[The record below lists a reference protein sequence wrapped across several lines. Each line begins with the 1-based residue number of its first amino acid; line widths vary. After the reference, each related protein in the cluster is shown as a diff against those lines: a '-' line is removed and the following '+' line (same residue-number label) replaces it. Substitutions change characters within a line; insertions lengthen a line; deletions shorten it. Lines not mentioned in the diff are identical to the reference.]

1 MLQLALVIAGLFL
14 LLTAPALAQ
23 EASQP
28 SGTAAQPSPDVPD
41 VADVADVPDVS
52 DVRAVTETQIDA
64 AQLKETATRS
74 QSVRKALVTLLKS
87 VARNQQALNE
97 LQTALNETQDD
108 AERETIQE
116 RIDSIKKSL
125 AEQRAKLEEIASG
138 IPPESVA
145 KGKKSLA
152 FDWKA
157 ELGELLAPLVN
168 QVKELTAR
176 PREIEQ
182 LRAQIKQRSEVLQK
196 AETAVKRID
205 QLIAEAENPQVVSY
219 LEKEKGRW
227 QGLISDFKDARDL
240 AQIQLDQ
247 MLSES
252 ESITQTVSSAFKDFF
267 SSRGLNL
274 IYAIAVF
281 VVIFLVMRFLQLR
294 MARLL
299 FKDTAGETTLSARI
313 INIALRALGV
323 LLATFAALAVFYA
336 AGDWVLLGICLI
348 LILGVVWSAK
358 AGLSKN
364 WEHVKLLLNIG
375 GVREGERLI
384 VDGVPYRVDSIRFYS
399 TLSNP
404 ALTNGKIRVD
414 IDTLTDR
421 CSRPFAPGEPFFPT
435 KEGDYVLAGGDLGK
449 VLRQTP
455 EFVELELLTGSTVC
469 YQTTS
474 FIGMA
479 PVNLATGYCSVVTFA
494 IDYKHRK
501 EAVSVIP
508 QALEKAVADA
518 FAATDIAAHVDYVA
532 VSFKEATEY
541 SLNFSI
547 FVGLRHE
554 AAAWYYASGRLA
566 HKAAVECCLANGWE
580 LPFRQV
586 TIHQTPGGE
595 IDSL

>member
-1 MLQLALVIAGLFL
+1 MNLPSRLSTGAFFLLAGLL
-14 LLTAPALAQ
+14 LLFIAPAMAQ
-23 EASQP
+23 EAPQTAAETKVQDASQP
-28 SGTAAQPSPDVPD
+28 PAVAPTQGDIGNARETAA
-41 VADVADVPDVS
+41 
-52 DVRAVTETQIDA
+52 
-64 AQLKETATRS
+64 RS
-74 QSVRKALVTLLKS
+74 QSVRKALVALLKS
-87 VARNQQALNE
+87 VAKNEQALEE
-97 LQTALNETQDD
+97 LQSALNETQDD
-108 AERETIQE
+108 AEKQIIQE
-116 RIDSIKKSL
+116 RIDSVKKAL
-125 AEQRAKLEEIASG
+125 AEQRASLEEIASG
-138 IPPESVA
+138 VPPEVFA
-145 KGKKSLA
+145 KQQQQKK

-157 ELGELLAPLVN
+157 ELGELMAPLVN

-182 LRAQIKQRSEVLQK
+182 LRSQIRRRNEVLQK
-196 AETAVKRID
+196 AETAMKRID
-205 QLIAEAENPQVVSY
+205 QLISEANKPTVVAY
-219 LEKEKGRW
+219 LEKEKKRW
-227 QGLISDFKDARDL
+227 QGLLEEYKDARDL

-247 MLSES
+247 VLSES
-252 ESITQTVSSAFKDFF
+252 ESITQTVSTAFREFF
-267 SSRGLNL
+267 SSRGLHL
-274 IYAIAVF
+274 IYAILSFLAVF
-281 VVIFLVMRFLQLR
+281 FVMRFLQLQ
-294 MARLL
+294 AAKAL
-299 FKDTAGETTLSARI
+299 FKSKAGETSLSARM
-313 INIALRALGV
+313 INISLRVLGT
-323 LLATFAALAVFYA
+323 LLAIFAALAVFYA

-358 AGLSKN
+358 TGLSKY

-384 VDGVPYRVDSIRFYS
+384 VDGVPYRVDTIRFYS

-404 ALTNGKIRVD
+404 VLTNGKIRVD
-414 IDTLTDR
+414 IDTLRDR

-435 KEGDYVLAGGDLGK
+435 KEGDYVLVGGDLGK

-455 EFVELELLTGSTVC
+455 EFVELELLSGSTVT
-469 YQTTS
+469 YKTPS

-508 QALEKAVADA
+508 KALEKAVADA
-518 FAATDIAAHVDYVA
+518 FAATDVASYVDYVA

-554 AAAWYYASGRLA
+554 AAAWYYSSGRLV
-566 HKAAVECCLANGWE
+566 HKAAVECCLENGWE

-586 TIHQTPGGE
+586 TIHQKAGAE
-595 IDSL
+595 IDSP